1 MEQLIHEPT
10 HIIGERSSCI
20 DLIFASQP
28 NLVTQTGVESFLHQN
43 CFHQIVFLRFN
54 LKVVFP
60 PPYKRELWHFKNQ
73 MFTILEK
80 QWCPVGIIVS
90 KYERQWH
97 G

>member
-20 DLIFASQP
+20 DLIFASQQ
-28 NLVTQTGVESFLHQN
+28 NLVVQIGVQSFLPQN
-43 CFHQIVFLRFN
+43 CYHQIAFARLN

-60 PPYKRELWHFKNQ
+60 PPYEREVRHFKKQ
-73 MFTILEK
+73 MFTMLEK
-80 QWCPVGIIVS
+80 QLCPVGIIIS
-90 KYERQWH
+90 KYESQWH